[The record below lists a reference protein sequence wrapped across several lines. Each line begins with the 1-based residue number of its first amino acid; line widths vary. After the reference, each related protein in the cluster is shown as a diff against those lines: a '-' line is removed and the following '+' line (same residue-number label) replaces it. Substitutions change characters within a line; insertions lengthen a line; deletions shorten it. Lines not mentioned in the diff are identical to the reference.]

1 MQLIVSFKISF
12 GSTATA
18 EFKNIELKTVETSSQ
33 SNNRRKRRQAGTTS
47 STAETSSETT
57 SSEGSDDA
65 ETTDDGMETKV
76 FKGFITDL
84 SYKYDCKFGT
94 ECDEVAETAKEP
106 SSDVTGKMQVDLQ
119 KSARVSG

>member
-1 MQLIVSFKISF
+1 M
-12 GSTATA
+12 ATA
-18 EFKNIELKTVETSSQ
+18 EFKNIELKTVETMSQ
-33 SNNRRKRRQAGTTS
+33 SIERRKRRQAETTS
-47 STAETSSETT
+47 SDTT

-65 ETTDDGMETKV
+65 ETTDDEMETKV

-94 ECDEVAETAKEP
+94 ECDQVADTAKEP